1 MKQGVIGIVLVLV
14 GVTGVARAQDADSDG
29 VLDRSDR
36 CRSTPA
42 GAAVDPAGCASVC
55 DAQAVGPDGFARTLL
70 TELGVGE
77 LATFGSKTPPPAGY
91 HPRGSLDP
99 TLPRGLGIVAN
110 PERDGFTVFD
120 GDFVTSGVLEEG
132 WGVTVRDLNRNNSS
146 ATGGDISGSIVS
158 ATCVPTG
165 LCGAR
170 GGARVRW
177 QGRDGVTGLFIEQ
190 EARIL
195 HEGLAVIVHVRLT
208 NNSADAVEVFYLRTI
223 DPDGNHVLNG
233 VAQTR
238 NTIVSQLPP
247 LGAGPEALVSA
258 VHDAALDATITN
270 DAYIALASRHRSAV
284 ASHGGVTNRSARDA
298 HVGISTFATAVGDT
312 RNASESINLAF
323 RFDLAAGGRVSFSYV
338 YVMGAT
344 PADLADALA
353 CAEVDSDFD
362 GVPDALDVDDD
373 DDGVPD
379 LLELPAFAGDPGADS
394 DGDGVADWQDPD
406 SVPGGCAD
414 VAVPIGVCDAVPAS
428 IDTDRDG
435 VPDHLDLD
443 ADGDGVT
450 DTLESG
456 GDDADGD
463 GRPDACVGHSAVGG
477 CESAPGVSLLV
488 ASLIDTDGSDGPDL
502 RDLDS
507 DGDGIADNDEAH
519 DVDGDGTADVLRA
532 GADHDGD
539 GIDDA
544 YDPDASGAPVTVPLA
559 SFRDADG
566 DGVGDWLEVC
576 GDAYVT
582 GAEVCDTGALR
593 ETCSAV
599 CLLAGMQ
606 PCTDDAQCDSMI
618 CDTTTRTCAPCQD
631 STSGGVDEG
640 CTSDRPLCIAMSCE
654 VCDDTASGASVD
666 EGCTAALPECDVAM
680 RTCGP
685 CTDPICASDA
695 GTPDAGTEDAGM
707 VRADSGTD
715 AGVDG
720 GLDASTARPVGSGL
734 TCAAG
739 HPPRGGVAPLLL
751 LALLALIA
759 TRRRP

>member
-1 MKQGVIGIVLVLV
+1 MKQGVIALVLALL
-14 GVTGVARAQDADSDG
+14 GAAGVARAQDADSDG

-55 DAQAVGPDGFARTLL
+55 DAQVVGPDGFARTLL
-70 TELGVGE
+70 TELGLGE
-77 LATFGSKTPPPAGY
+77 LGTFGSKTPPPAGY

-110 PERDGFTVFD
+110 PERDGFAVFD
-120 GDFVTSGVLEEG
+120 GDYVTSGVLEEG
-132 WGVTVRDLNRNNSS
+132 WGITIRDTSRNNNS
-146 ATGGDISGSIVS
+146 ATGGDIRGSILS
-158 ATCVPTG
+158 ATCLPTG

-170 GGARVRW
+170 GGARVTW
-177 QGRDGVTGLFIEQ
+177 QGRDSVTGVLVEQ
-190 EARIL
+190 EALIL
-195 HEGLAVIVHVRLT
+195 HEGLAVIVNVRLSNT
-208 NNSADAVEVFYLRTI
+208 TADALEVFYLRTI
-223 DPDGNHVLNG
+223 DPDGNHVLSG

-238 NTIVSQLPP
+238 NTVVSQLAP
-247 LGAGPEALVSA
+247 LGGGAEARVSA

-270 DAYIALASRHRSAV
+270 DAYLALASRHRSAV
-284 ASHGGVTNRSARDA
+284 ASHGGVANRSARAA
-298 HVGISTFATAVGDT
+298 HVGLSPFAIAEGDT

-323 RFDLAAGGRVSFSYV
+323 RFDLAAGGSVAFTYV

-344 PADLADALA
+344 AADLADALA

-362 GVPDALDVDDD
+362 GVPDSIDVDDD

-379 LLELPAFAGDPGADS
+379 LLELPAFSGDPGADS

-414 VAVPIGVCDAVPAS
+414 DARPIGVCDTVPAS

-443 ADGDGVT
+443 SDRDGIT

-488 ASLIDTDGSDGPDL
+488 TSLIDTDGSDGPDL
-502 RDLDS
+502 RDPDS
-507 DGDGIADNDEAH
+507 DGDGISDNDEAH
-519 DVDGDGTADVLRA
+519 DVDGDGAADTVSV
-532 GADHDGD
+532 GGDHDGD

-544 YDPDASGAPVTVPLA
+544 YDPDASGAPVTAPLA
-559 SFRDADG
+559 AHRDADG
-566 DGVGDWLEVC
+566 DGAGDWLEVC

-582 GAEVCDTGALR
+582 GAEICDTGALR
-593 ETCSAV
+593 DTCSAV

-606 PCTDDAQCDSMI
+606 PCTGDAECDSMI
-618 CDTTTRTCAPCQD
+618 CDPATRTCAPCVD
-631 STSGGVDEG
+631 STSGGVDDG
-640 CTSDRPLCIAMSCE
+640 CTSDRPLCLAMSCE
-654 VCDDTASGASVD
+654 VCDDTATGASVD
-666 EGCTAALPECDVAM
+666 EGCGADLPECDVAT
-680 RTCGP
+680 RTCGT
-685 CTDPICASDA
+685 CTDPACAFDA
-695 GTPDAGTEDAGM
+695 GVGDAGAGDAGM
-707 VRADSGTD
+707 PRADAGIVD
-715 AGVDG
+715 A
-720 GLDASTARPVGSGL
+720 GLDASIARPVGSGL
-734 TCAAG
+734 TCAASPA
-739 HPPRGGVAPLLL
+739 HRGRVAPLLFFAV
-751 LALLALIA
+751 LALVAV
-759 TRRRP
+759 RRR